1 MRFGLQF
8 DIFVYMKN
16 FYLFFLLTITF
27 QLQTIGQNIKT
38 IQFKPLGNKNPA
50 PIARLGSVF
59 ELSFDDL
66 EADNKD
72 YQYKIEHMTYD
83 WQPSN
88 LQSNQYIN
96 GFEQNYIIDV
106 TNSFNTLQNYTH
118 YRIKIPNQNTRI
130 TQSGNYLLS
139 VLNDDDE
146 VVFTRRFILYEDIT
160 TVGVNV
166 IRSRNIETVDTQQ
179 TVQFIVNHE
188 NLFINNPSQEIKVQL
203 LQNNIWDTAVTDIS
217 PLFIRSNQL
226 IYNHTLKTNF
236 WGGNEYF
243 NFDNKY
249 IRSTNVNIAKT
260 ARLDLFH
267 NYLYTNSERNN
278 KPYTYYPDIN
288 GQFTIR
294 TLDAEDEASE
304 ADYAVMHFSLE
315 AYEPYDGKD
324 VYVYG
329 AFNDFQL
336 GEENKMTYNYE
347 DGVYETT
354 ILLKQGFYN
363 YTYVT
368 VDENSKINTTEINGS
383 FFQTENVYNAII
395 YYRPFGALFDR
406 VVGVG
411 LGYFDQ
417 NR

>member
-1 MRFGLQF
+1 
-8 DIFVYMKN
+8 MK
-16 FYLFFLLTITF
+16 FKGKYLSILLLFCLNSLNSQIIKSI
-27 QLQTIGQNIKT
+27 QL
-38 IQFKPLGNKNPA
+38 KPRGNKNPA
-50 PIARLGSVF
+50 PIARLGSVL

-66 EADNKD
+66 EADNKE
-72 YQYKIEHMTYD
+72 YQYKIQHMTYD
-83 WQPSN
+83 WKSSN

-96 GFEQNYIIDV
+96 GFDQNYIIDV

-118 YRIKIPNQNTRI
+118 YKLTIPNQNTTI
-130 TQSGNYLLS
+130 TKSGNYLLS
-139 VLNDDDE
+139 ILNDYDE
-146 VVFTRRFILYEDIT
+146 VVFTRRFVLYEDIT

-166 IRSRNIETVDTQQ
+166 IRSRNTKTVNTQQ

-203 LQNNIWDTAVTDIS
+203 LQNNIWETAVTNLA
-217 PLFIRSNQL
+217 PLFIRNNQL
-226 IYNHTLKTNF
+226 VYNNTIKTNF

-249 IRSTNVNIAKT
+249 IRNTNVNIIKT
-260 ARLDLFH
+260 ERRDLFH
-267 NYLYTNSERNN
+267 NYLYPNTERNDR
-278 KPYTYYPDIN
+278 PYTYFPDIN

-304 ADYAVMHFSLE
+304 ADYAMMHFSLE
-315 AYEPYDGKD
+315 VYQPYDKD

-336 GEENKMTYNYE
+336 EEENKMTYNSDEGIYE
-347 DGVYETT
+347 AK

-368 VDENSKINTTEINGS
+368 VDSNGKVDPTEINGS

-395 YYRPFGALFDR
+395 YYRPFGGIFDR
-406 VVGVG
+406 VIGVG

>member
-1 MRFGLQF
+1 
-8 DIFVYMKN
+8 MKN
-16 FYLFFLLTITF
+16 FLFLFLAFFCALINA
-27 QLQTIGQNIKT
+27 QNIKT
-38 IQFKPLGNKNPA
+38 IQLIPVGSKTA
-50 PIARLGSVF
+50 VPIARLGSAL
-59 ELSFDDL
+59 ELTFDDL
-66 EADNKD
+66 DADNKE

-83 WQPSN
+83 WKPSN

-96 GFEQNYIIDV
+96 GFEQNYIIDIS
-106 TNSFNTLQNYTH
+106 NSFNTLQSYSH
-118 YRIKIPNQNTRI
+118 YKLRIPNQNTTI
-130 TQSGNYLLS
+130 TKSGNYLLS
-139 VLNDDDE
+139 ILDEYDE
-146 VVFTRRFILYEDIT
+146 VVFTRRFVLYEDIT

-166 IRSRNIETVDTQQ
+166 IRSRDIKTIETQQ

-188 NLFINNPSQEIKVQL
+188 NLFINNPSQEIKIQL
-203 LQNNIWDTAVTDIS
+203 LQNSIWETAVTNLT
-217 PLFIRSNQL
+217 PLFIRNNQL
-226 IYNHTLKTNF
+226 VYNHTLKTNF

-249 IRSTNVNIAKT
+249 IRNTNVNIAKT
-260 ARLDLFH
+260 ERRDLFH
-267 NYLYTNSERNN
+267 NYLYTNVERNG
-278 KPYTYYPDIN
+278 KPYTYFPDIN

-294 TLDAEDEASE
+294 TLDAEDEATE
-304 ADYAVMHFSLE
+304 ADYAMMHFSLE
-315 AYEPYDGKD
+315 AYSPYDKD

-329 AFNDFQL
+329 AFNNFQL
-336 GEENKMTYNYE
+336 NEENKMTYNDDESIYE
-347 DGVYETT
+347 AS

-368 VDENSKINTTEINGS
+368 VDANGKIDPTEINGS

-395 YYRPFGALFDR
+395 YYRPFGGLFDR

>member
-1 MRFGLQF
+1 M
-8 DIFVYMKN
+8 IFKAT
-16 FYLFFLLTITF
+16 YLLLFILYTV
-27 QLQTIGQNIKT
+27 QNVNCQAIKT
-38 IQFKPLGNKNPA
+38 IQLRPIGSKNPA
-50 PIARLGSVF
+50 PIAKLGAIF

-72 YQYKIEHMTYD
+72 YQYKIQHMTYD
-83 WQPSN
+83 WKPSN

-96 GFEQNYIIDV
+96 GFDQNYIINV

-118 YRIKIPNQNTRI
+118 YKIQIPNQNTVI
-130 TQSGNYLLS
+130 TKSGNYLLS

-146 VVFTRRFILYEDIT
+146 VVFTRRFILYENLT

-166 IRSRNIETVDTQQ
+166 IRSRNTQTLDTQQ
-179 TVQFIVNHE
+179 TVQFIVDYE
-188 NLFINNPSQEIKVQL
+188 RIPINNPNQEIKAQL
-203 LQNNIWDTAVTDIS
+203 IQNNIWETTISDIQ
-217 PLFIRSNQL
+217 PLFIRTNQL
-226 IYNHTLKTNF
+226 IFNHTLKTNF

-260 ARLDLFH
+260 ERKDLFH
-267 NYLYTNSERNN
+267 NYLYTNTERNG
-278 KPYTYYPDIN
+278 KPYTYFPDIN

-294 TLDAEDEASE
+294 TLDAKDEATE
-304 ADYAVMHFSLE
+304 ADYAMMHFSLE
-315 AYEPYDGKD
+315 VFEPYRGKD

-329 AFNDFQL
+329 AFNDFKL
-336 GEENKMTYNYE
+336 EEENKMVYNSEKGIYE
-347 DGVYETT
+347 AS

-368 VDENSKINTTEINGS
+368 VDANNTIDTTEINGS

-395 YYRPFGALFDR
+395 YYRPFGAIFDR
-406 VVGVG
+406 VIGVG

>member
-1 MRFGLQF
+1 
-8 DIFVYMKN
+8 MKKIIVFLN
-16 FYLFFLLTITF
+16 LFLFFCFNTA
-27 QLQTIGQNIKT
+27 GQEIKT
-38 IQFKPLGNKNPA
+38 IQLKPRGNKNPV
-50 PIARLGSVF
+50 PIARLGSVL

-66 EADNKD
+66 EADNKE
-72 YQYKIEHMTYD
+72 YQYKIQHMTYD
-83 WQPSN
+83 WKPSN

-96 GFEQNYIIDV
+96 GFDQNYIIDV

-118 YRIKIPNQNTRI
+118 YKLTIPNQNTTI
-130 TQSGNYLLS
+130 TKSGNYLLS
-139 VLNDDDE
+139 VLNDYDE
-146 VVFTRRFILYEDIT
+146 VVFTRRFVLYEDLT

-166 IRSRNIETVDTQQ
+166 IRSRNTKTVDTQQ

-188 NLFINNPSQEIKVQL
+188 NLFINNPNQEVKIQL
-203 LQNNIWDTAVTDIS
+203 LQNNIWETAVTNLT
-217 PLFIRSNQL
+217 PLFIRNNQL
-226 IYNHTLKTNF
+226 VYNNTIKTNF

-249 IRSTNVNIAKT
+249 IRNTNVNIVKT
-260 ARLDLFH
+260 ERRDLFH
-267 NYLYTNSERNN
+267 NYLYTNIERNDR
-278 KPYTYYPDIN
+278 PYTYYPDIN

-304 ADYAVMHFSLE
+304 ADYAMMHFSLE
-315 AYEPYDGKD
+315 VYQPYDKD

-336 GEENKMTYNYE
+336 EEENKMTYNFDKGIYE
-347 DGVYETT
+347 AK

-368 VDENSKINTTEINGS
+368 VDSNGKVDPTEINGS

-395 YYRPFGALFDR
+395 YYRPFGGIFDR
-406 VVGVG
+406 VIGLG

>member
-1 MRFGLQF
+1 
-8 DIFVYMKN
+8 MK
-16 FYLFFLLTITF
+16 FKGKYLSILLLFCLNSLNSQIIKSI
-27 QLQTIGQNIKT
+27 QL
-38 IQFKPLGNKNPA
+38 KPRGNKNPA
-50 PIARLGSVF
+50 PIARLGSVL

-66 EADNKD
+66 EADNKE
-72 YQYKIEHMTYD
+72 YQYKIQHMTYD
-83 WQPSN
+83 WKSSN

-96 GFEQNYIIDV
+96 GFDQNYIIDV

-118 YRIKIPNQNTRI
+118 YKLTIPNQNTTI
-130 TQSGNYLLS
+130 TKSGNYLLS
-139 VLNDDDE
+139 ILNDYDE
-146 VVFTRRFILYEDIT
+146 VVFTRRFVLYEDIT

-166 IRSRNIETVDTQQ
+166 IRSRNTKTVNTQQ

-203 LQNNIWDTAVTDIS
+203 LQNNIWETAVTNLA
-217 PLFIRSNQL
+217 PLFIRNNQL
-226 IYNHTLKTNF
+226 VYNNTIKTNF

-249 IRSTNVNIAKT
+249 IRNTNVNIIKT
-260 ARLDLFH
+260 ERRDLFH
-267 NYLYTNSERNN
+267 NYLYPNTERNDR
-278 KPYTYYPDIN
+278 PYTYFPDIN

-304 ADYAVMHFSLE
+304 ADYAMMHFSLE
-315 AYEPYDGKD
+315 VYQPYDKD

-336 GEENKMTYNYE
+336 EEENKMTYNSDEGIYE
-347 DGVYETT
+347 AK

-368 VDENSKINTTEINGS
+368 VDSNGKVDPTEINGS

-395 YYRPFGALFDR
+395 YYRPFGGIFDR
-406 VVGVG
+406 VFGVG